1 MLKIKNTGNGI
12 YAKLCDGGIF
22 LKVSSFT
29 QYLSYFSFFCSSNFI
44 FFSNKEP
51 QYKKA
56 IPTKKTPKPA
66 KKRPKL
72 TKLPIFS
79 PFFLKKISLS
89 NGFYL
94 KISVLNGPYTNYL

>member
-1 MLKIKNTGNGI
+1 
-12 YAKLCDGGIF
+12 
-22 LKVSSFT
+22 
-29 QYLSYFSFFCSSNFI
+29 
-44 FFSNKEP
+44 
-51 QYKKA
+51 
-56 IPTKKTPKPA
+56 PKPA